1 MQKTRVLYL
10 ISSLAQGGAERHLV
24 DLARSL
30 DGERWQPEICVR
42 SARVHY
48 KADLPAGQP
57 RHRLD
62 SPVWASPAAFSRL
75 VGTIRSFRPH
85 IVHAYMNDANLW
97 ARLAVRA
104 AGQPRARVV
113 TSVHLDDMPAAYRW
127 LEPRLARWSDRIV
140 AHSVSIERFLVG
152 ELGVPRALVA
162 MIPNGVDEQ
171 QFRPPVEDERRRARA
186 ARSFQPDQLIALMP
200 ARIAPQKNQDL
211 VVEGLGALKSAGEL
225 PASFRLLLAG
235 RVSSAAYE
243 RRVRAA
249 IARHDLAEQVQF
261 LGAVTDMRDLYAA
274 ADVVLMPSQTE
285 ASPIAALEALACGV
299 PVLISAPAN
308 TDDVVMPGEH
318 GWQIDEASAP
328 TIAAGLRTILRS
340 TAAERQRMGNGGRQH
355 VLQKFTRQRVIRDF
369 ERLYDE
375 LTAGGPVATAG
386 QSGYGLRA

>member
-1 MQKTRVLYL
+1 MPKTRVLYL

-30 DGERWQPEICVR
+30 DGERWLPEICVR

-48 KADLPAGQP
+48 KTDVPAGQP
-57 RHRLD
+57 RYRLD

-104 AGQPRARVV
+104 AGHPRPRVV

-127 LEPRLARWSDRIV
+127 LEPRLARWSDRII

-152 ELGVPRALVA
+152 ALGVPASLVA

-171 QFRPPVEDERRRARA
+171 QFRPPTEDERQRARA
-186 ARSFQPDQLIALMP
+186 ARGFAADQLIALMP
-200 ARIAPQKNQDL
+200 ARIASQKNQDL
-211 VVEGLGALKSAGEL
+211 VVEGLGALKAAGEL

-235 RVSSAAYE
+235 RVSSGSYE

-249 IARHDLAEQVQF
+249 IARHRLADEVRF
-261 LGAVTDMRDLYAA
+261 LGAVSEMRDLYAA

-285 ASPIAALEALACGV
+285 ASPIAALEALACGL
-299 PVLISAPAN
+299 PVLISAAAN
-308 TDDVVMPGEH
+308 TDDVVRPGEH
-318 GWQIDEASAP
+318 GWQIGAASAS
-328 TIAAGLRTILRS
+328 TIADGLRTILRS
-340 TAAERQRMGNGGRQH
+340 APAERRRMGNAGRQH
-355 VLQKFTRQRVIRDF
+355 VLQKFTRQRVIGDF
-369 ERLYDE
+369 ERLYAE
-375 LTAGGPVATAG
+375 LTADPPAATAG
-386 QSGYGLRA
+386 QRGTGVRP